1 MAMVSRLTKGAMHRR
16 IGGSKEKRELYNY
29 ILIQIN
35 YILIQRN
42 KEMEIFL
49 MSSLFRNCKFKKS

>member
-1 MAMVSRLTKGAMHRR
+1 MVMVSRLTKGAIHRR
-16 IGGSKEKRELYNY
+16 IGGSKKKRELYNY

-42 KEMEIFL
+42 KEMGIFL
-49 MSSLFRNCKFKKS
+49 MSSLFRN